1 MPAIEKHRDEK
12 EVYAIS
18 FDEKRLATGE
28 VLTGTPTVT
37 ILKRSATAEGGYED
51 VSSEFGALGA
61 TLAASDTD
69 VQFTLNIAASETV
82 QLPGMY
88 VVHIQCATDAG
99 RNPVQPVDLTVS
111 GKATVVVS

>member
-1 MPAIEKHRDEK
+1 MSIEKHRDEK
-12 EVYAIS
+12 EVYS
-18 FDEKRLATGE
+18 VTFNELRLATGE
-28 VLTGTPTVT
+28 ALTGTPTVT

-88 VVHIQCATDAG
+88 VAHVQCATDAG
-99 RNPVQPVDLTVS
+99 RDVVQTVDLTVI